1 MNAPP
6 GNLDGV
12 LPAGPGPMRDWFRE
26 GLAGPQVIRRL
37 FLKWAKDR
45 AKAGPKYEIPADWWP
60 DS

>member
-1 MNAPP
+1 
-6 GNLDGV
+6 
-12 LPAGPGPMRDWFRE
+12 MRDWFRE